1 MPVHDMKGGKE
12 REKRREE
19 VVGKV
24 KRGRYLGFCFSVND
38 NHGSLVELIVC
49 SNLQSIVEAN
59 YTLYRPLLVVLS
71 DNCSLSK
78 RTHLM

>member
-1 MPVHDMKGGKE
+1 MPVHDMKGGK
-12 REKRREE
+12 RERREE

-49 SNLQSIVEAN
+49 SNLQSIVEAK

-71 DNCSLSK
+71 DDCSLSK
-78 RTHLM
+78 RTPI

>member
-1 MPVHDMKGGKE
+1 MK
-12 REKRREE
+12 REGRREE

-49 SNLQSIVEAN
+49 STFSQNISS
-59 YTLYRPLLVVLS
+59 T
-71 DNCSLSK
+71 DTK
-78 RTHLM
+78 

>member
-1 MPVHDMKGGKE
+1 MPVHDMKEGVK
-12 REKRREE
+12 REGRREE

-49 SNLQSIVEAN
+49 STFSQNISST
-59 YTLYRPLLVVLS
+59 Y
-71 DNCSLSK
+71 
-78 RTHLM
+78 